1 MDLLRYPLNVKV
13 HWLHHS
19 RVRSP
24 KNVFIHRAPGS
35 ENKHSGDFLASP
47 AVVKWASDL
56 FFQIRLRYNA
66 NTHVRTLCLPITKE
80 ILLLQGLTKLDQLVS
95 STMYSPFRAQKRM
108 DEGSMGCPAY
118 W

>member
-1 MDLLRYPLNVKV
+1 MLKSTGFTTAGFGVIKMSSFTGPLVQKTSV
-13 HWLHHS
+13 P
-19 RVRSP
+19 VT
-24 KNVFIHRAPGS
+24 S
-35 ENKHSGDFLASP
+35 EQVQ
-47 AVVKWASDL
+47 AVVKWASDP